1 MSHILEVEGLT
12 TVFDGDGGQMT
23 SADGISFYVDP
34 GEIVCI
40 VGESGCGKS
49 VTSLSLMSLL
59 GRGGKVRAGKAL
71 FEGRD
76 LLSMSE
82 KELDKIRGDAVT
94 MIFQDPLTSL
104 NPVFTIGRQITES
117 IRVHMHLDKEAAFK
131 RAVSLLEKVGMPDA
145 ASVMK
150 NTPICSPADS
160 ASG

>member
-117 IRVHMHLDKEAAFK
+117 IRVHMHLDKEAA
-131 RAVSLLEKVGMPDA
+131 
-145 ASVMK
+145 
-150 NTPICSPADS
+150 
-160 ASG
+160 